1 MGVNYALNGDTC
13 THMKAVIFA
22 FEDEHKLK
30 YLKNLHA

>member
-1 MGVNYALNGDTC
+1 
-13 THMKAVIFA
+13 MKAVIFA